1 MSSGLIIDVSCG
13 KTLFIPGVWDFADPA
28 SGTDDPETAM
38 RKKTAFLL
46 FAFVFFI
53 GISNLISQTSQTGSG
68 QTQDEQKILTAFH
81 SISSH
86 ALLDY
91 VKELTSEKY
100 GGRLTG
106 TPEYNA
112 CADWV
117 VSLLKKWGIA
127 PAGDNGG
134 YLQSFPNPY
143 TLVFKGSE
151 AVLNLPVDKDVV
163 KKYYRYEDE
172 FIPGST
178 SGPGEVTAEVIYVGY
193 GTTAPELGY
202 DDYAGVDVKGKIVLM
217 EREIPVS
224 PDENAELFMKWR
236 PYSFHQYKLENAVAH
251 GARGML
257 YNYGPIA
264 NPNNAYN
271 QGFVYS
277 HVGQAVVGDIFAG
290 TGRNHKETVEIIKKT
305 LKPQSFASGKTF
317 TLKNTTEHHPEGI
330 GYNVIAILEGTDPL
344 LKSEVIILGAHL
356 DHLGRCYELMPGA
369 DDNASGVAVTL
380 GLAEALAKC
389 PVKPRRSVVFLF
401 FGAEEQ
407 GVAGSEYYVEHP
419 VFPLEKTIALIN
431 LESVGC
437 GDKIDVL
444 AGKNFPA
451 LWSFIE
457 KANEKYV
464 HRVVDPSFWANIAR
478 PRNDAARFL
487 WKDVPG
493 VSIGTSG
500 ATSYYH
506 ITKDNIDS
514 ITPEILE
521 DIAQLFFV
529 ALLDM
534 GDEDSLNF
542 RK

>member
-1 MSSGLIIDVSCG
+1 
-13 KTLFIPGVWDFADPA
+13 
-28 SGTDDPETAM
+28 M
-38 RKKTAFLL
+38 RKKTIFLL
-46 FAFVFFI
+46 VALVYFAA
-53 GISNLISQTSQTGSG
+53 ISNLIAQPTRLGLG
-68 QTQDEQKILTAFH
+68 QSQDEQKVLTVFH

-86 ALLDY
+86 TLLEY

-112 CADWV
+112 SVDWV

-127 PAGDNGG
+127 PAGENGG

-151 AVLNLPVDKDVV
+151 VVLNLPVNEDVV
-163 KKYYRYEDE
+163 KKYYCYEDE

-178 SGPGEVTAEVIYVGY
+178 SGSGEVTAEVIYVGY

-202 DDYAGVDVKGKIVLM
+202 DDYARVDVKGKIVLM
-217 EREIPVS
+217 EREAPVS
-224 PDENAELFMKWR
+224 PNENPELFMKWR

-271 QGFVYS
+271 AEFIYS
-277 HVGQAVVGDIFAG
+277 HVGDAVVADVFAG
-290 TGRNHKETVEIIKKT
+290 TGRSHKETVEKINKT
-305 LKPQSFASGKTF
+305 LEPQSFATGKIF

-330 GYNVIAILEGTDPL
+330 GHNVIGVLEGTDPAL
-344 LKSEVIILGAHL
+344 NSEVIILGAHL
-356 DHLGRCYELMPGA
+356 DHLGRCHELMPGA
-369 DDNASGVAVTL
+369 DDNASGVAVML

-389 PVKPRRSVVFLF
+389 PVKPQRSVVFLF

-431 LESVGC
+431 FESVGC

-444 AGKNFPA
+444 AGKNFPG
-451 LWSFIE
+451 LWNFID
-457 KANEKYV
+457 KANTSYV
-464 HRVVDPSFWANIAR
+464 HRVIDPAFWANIAR

-487 WKDVPG
+487 WKNVPG

-500 ATSYYH
+500 APSYYH
-506 ITKDNIDS
+506 ITKDNIDT

-521 DIAQLFFV
+521 DIAQLFFM

-534 GDEDSLNF
+534 GDEDFLNF